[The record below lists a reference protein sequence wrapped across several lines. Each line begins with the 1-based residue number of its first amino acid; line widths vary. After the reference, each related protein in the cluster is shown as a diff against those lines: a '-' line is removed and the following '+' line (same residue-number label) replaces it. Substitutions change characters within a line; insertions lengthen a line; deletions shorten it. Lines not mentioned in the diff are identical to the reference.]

1 MDSNSHKTLKRSGKR
16 KSNINKAIG
25 RDYDIRVLIHEICH
39 CVLYSYGLLYDIH
52 KAVKKDYWILAEEW
66 ICNFLYDYG
75 LEAQQVGIDMLDEK
89 FANLISLHCTR
100 SFMCDIMIL
109 HVYDLVFFIK
119 FFKHV
124 FIFFVLAIKTHSIM
138 KEWSINRRRLERVS
152 RLNSLMVERREI
164 GDVCSKRTNSFYFFF
179 ANRTCS

>member
-1 MDSNSHKTLKRSGKR
+1 MERCRPGNAKEAQGRIRKIGQRNEYLKSFTVNGIEWTLVPVEPDNTQLLDELGNYRLTITDFPKRKFTILRSGLWIVILTKTLKRSGKR

-75 LEAQQVGIDMLDEK
+75 LEAQQIGIDMLDE
-89 FANLISLHCTR
+89 
-100 SFMCDIMIL
+100 
-109 HVYDLVFFIK
+109 
-119 FFKHV
+119 
-124 FIFFVLAIKTHSIM
+124 
-138 KEWSINRRRLERVS
+138 
-152 RLNSLMVERREI
+152 NSQ
-164 GDVCSKRTNSFYFFF
+164 T
-179 ANRTCS
+179 